1 MHADLI
7 RAGLRALIVEDE
19 ALIAEELKGR
29 LSLLGF
35 RVIDMVDSAD
45 EGVAIATSELPDLVL
60 MDIRLRG
67 TKDGVQACEEIR
79 RQVDVPIV
87 YVTAHSDERSVS
99 MGQTDGSRWFYFETL
114 PSARIAINRRGCT
127 PEACHPNQAEGA
139 IALLWLRSERLEL
152 LTPTQ
157 SCLVASK

>member
-1 MHADLI
+1 MDADLI
-7 RAGLRALIVEDE
+7 PAGLRALIVEDE

-29 LSLLGF
+29 LTRLGF

-67 TKDGVQACEEIR
+67 AKDGVQACEEIR

-87 YVTAHSDERSVS
+87 YVTAHSDEQTVS
-99 MGQTDGSRWFYFETL
+99 RAKRTDHDGFVLKPFHRHELQSTIEVALQRH
-114 PSARIAINRRGCT
+114 AIRTKRK
-127 PEACHPNQAEGA
+127 
-139 IALLWLRSERLEL
+139 
-152 LTPTQ
+152 TQ
-157 SCLVASK
+157 

>member
-7 RAGLRALIVEDE
+7 PAGLRALIVEDE

-29 LSLLGF
+29 LTRLGF

-79 RQVDVPIV
+79 RQVDVPII
-87 YVTAHSDERSVS
+87 YVTAHSDEQTVS
-99 MGQTDGSRWFYFETL
+99 RAKRTDHDGFILKPFHRHELQSTIEVALQRH
-114 PSARIAINRRGCT
+114 AIRTKQNK
-127 PEACHPNQAEGA
+127 Q
-139 IALLWLRSERLEL
+139 
-152 LTPTQ
+152 
-157 SCLVASK
+157 

>member
-7 RAGLRALIVEDE
+7 SPGLRALIVEDE

-29 LSLLGF
+29 LSRMGF
-35 RVIDMVDSAD
+35 RIIGTVDSAD

-67 TKDGVQACEEIR
+67 AKDGVQACEEIR

-99 MGQTDGSRWFYFETL
+99 RAKRTEHDGFILKPFHRHE
-114 PSARIAINRRGCT
+114 
-127 PEACHPNQAEGA
+127 
-139 IALLWLRSERLEL
+139 LRSTIE
-152 LTPTQ
+152 
-157 SCLVASK
+157 VALQRHAIRAKRKMQ